1 MRHLIVAI
9 ASLNAEIKNTQHRL
23 STNAY
28 PKDERE
34 YFHGKIAGL
43 DKAVEIL
50 TERLREE
57 QPAMVNELTQIRRI
71 INKM

>member
-1 MRHLIVAI
+1 MEHLIVAI
-9 ASLNAEIKNTQHRL
+9 ASLNAEINKIQYRL
-23 STNAY
+23 CLDAY